1 MGKYEVTIKNSKGAC
16 ENELFKK
23 LATKG
28 DIVADRVTTMINK
41 VVTIRGYAECHVKTD
56 DKEFDINYFATD
68 NGYISSGS
76 EYFLDSVK
84 SYIDFADTFKINE
97 IKTKKGKT
105 YKAMPVM
112 SEKKPESLEATN
124 DDLPF

>member
-1 MGKYEVTIKNSKGAC
+1 MGKYEVKIKSTKGAC
-16 ENELFKK
+16 ESELFKK
-23 LATKG
+23 LANKG
-28 DIVADRVTTMINK
+28 DIVATKVTALIDK
-41 VVTIRGYAECHVKTD
+41 VVTIRGYAECHITTD
-56 DKEFDINYFATD
+56 EKEFDLNYFATD

-76 EYFLDSVK
+76 QYFLDSVK
-84 SYIDFADTFKINE
+84 DYFEFADTFKINE

-112 SEKKPESLEATN
+112 SEKNPVPLDSN